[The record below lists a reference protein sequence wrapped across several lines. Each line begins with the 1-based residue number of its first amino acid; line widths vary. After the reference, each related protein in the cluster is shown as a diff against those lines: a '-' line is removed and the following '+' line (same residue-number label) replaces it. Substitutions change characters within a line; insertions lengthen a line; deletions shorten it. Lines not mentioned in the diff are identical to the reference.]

1 MLSLRTPAVGCG
13 FVVLLVAC
21 AFTRHGTLTK
31 TPSEMVIPISVV
43 VREDSATIRGTNPEN
58 GESLE
63 GLFHID
69 REERPRA
76 PIGLPGPPPP
86 VGGAV
91 SPGVGPRPATG
102 RQAILEMA
110 GRLEGDKGTSLRCA
124 LEVRKGLRLR
134 GEGVCRT
141 LEGQEEITLYRIRF

>member
-1 MLSLRTPAVGCG
+1 MSPRTLAVGSSL
-13 FVVLLVAC
+13 VVLLAAC
-21 AFTRHGTLTK
+21 AFTRHGTLTG
-31 TPSEMVIPISVV
+31 TESGVVIPMSIVIK
-43 VREDSATIRGTNPEN
+43 EDSATMRGTNPEN

-69 REERPRA
+69 SDERPRA

-91 SPGVGPRPATG
+91 CPGVGPRPATG
-102 RQAILEMA
+102 RPEILEMA

-124 LEVRKGLRLR
+124 LEVKKGLKLK
-134 GEGVCRT
+134 GEGVCRA
-141 LEGQEEITLYRIRF
+141 LEGQDEITLYRISF

>member
-1 MLSLRTPAVGCG
+1 M
-13 FVVLLVAC
+13 
-21 AFTRHGTLTK
+21 
-31 TPSEMVIPISVV
+31 
-43 VREDSATIRGTNPEN
+43 
-58 GESLE
+58 
-63 GLFHID
+63 
-69 REERPRA
+69 
-76 PIGLPGPPPP
+76 
-86 VGGAV
+86 